1 MLKRD
6 SRDLAELQTYSVVVT
21 VNVSKDFYKEVE
33 LSDGDTDFQLD
44 DDDES
49 TSNSYEY
56 KAEDYDLSHFGF
68 RDYLEDIVKCF
79 TSEGATFSYVASD
92 YMTAH
97 WAEAEPYTHPY
108 SGQVE
113 RVSVRFDMTFNDTAP
128 MCVRYGAQRI
138 TDKLTRAIRET
149 VK

>member
-33 LSDGDTDFQLD
+33 LSDGETDFQLD
-44 DDDES
+44 DDES
-49 TSNSYEY
+49 TSDSYEY

-68 RDYLEDIVKCF
+68 SDYLGDIVKCF
-79 TSEGATFSYVASD
+79 TSEGATFSYVSTD

-113 RVSVRFDMTFNDTAP
+113 RVSVRFDMTFNDSAP
-128 MCVRYGAQRI
+128 MCVSGGAKRI
-138 TDKLTRAIRET
+138 TDKLNREIRQA

>member
-21 VNVSKDFYKEVE
+21 VNVSKDIYTEVE

-44 DDDES
+44 EDES
-49 TSNSYEY
+49 TSNSYEF

-68 RDYLEDIVKCF
+68 KDYLEDIAKCF
-79 TSEGATFSYVASD
+79 TSEGATFSYVSSD

-108 SGQVE
+108 SGTVE
-113 RVSVRFDMTFNDTAP
+113 RVSARFEMTYNDTAP
-128 MCVRYGAQRI
+128 MCVSGGAKRI